1 MTPKLAEYIAAGY
14 DLTPEERLEA
24 ARMLRLSVDQDE
36 AHSLAE
42 IDDAWIDEIRS
53 RVDEILAGDVE
64 LVDPDETHR
73 LLTAELAEKRR

>member
-1 MTPKLAEYIAAGY
+1 MAIRG
-14 DLTPEERLEA
+14 
-24 ARMLRLSVDQDE
+24 LRLGVDHDE

-42 IDDAWIDEIRS
+42 TDDTWIDEITS
-53 RVDEILAGDVE
+53 RVDEILAGDVD